1 MGSTQ
6 SHLSSVTLKQ
16 FWQPVTLPVFPLS
29 PYKQQEQQNADEEA
43 TKNSAWKAYLA
54 EVKAYEERTCTDQ
67 DGHKR
72 PLVK

>member
-1 MGSTQ
+1 
-6 SHLSSVTLKQ
+6 
-16 FWQPVTLPVFPLS
+16 LPVFSFS
-29 PYKQQEQQNADEEA
+29 PYKQQEQQNAEEEDV
-43 TKNSAWKAYLA
+43 KSSAWKAYLA

>member
-1 MGSTQ
+1 
-6 SHLSSVTLKQ
+6 
-16 FWQPVTLPVFPLS
+16 LPP
-29 PYKQQEQQNADEEA
+29 PKQEQQDADEA
-43 TKNSAWKAYLA
+43 AGKSSAWKAYMA